1 MLEMQKDQCEW
12 RVVENLALVKRIACP
27 LISPFPSS
35 VQLDDL
41 IRAGMI
47 GLLEASRNY
56 DPAQGAKGR
65 EGCNKLK
72 SRGAT
77 ICAQDEQT
85 STIYGMPAAV
95 APIAELILPLKEN
108 GKKIALNS

>member
-1 MLEMQKDQCEW
+1 MLEVQKHQREW
-12 RVVENLALVKRIACP
+12 RVSENLAMVKPIACP

-41 IRAGMI
+41 I
-47 GLLEASRNY
+47 GLLEASRHY
-56 DPAQGAKGR
+56 DPAQGAKGH
-65 EGCNKLK
+65 EGCKKLK

-95 APIAELILPLKEN
+95 APIAEQILPLKEN